1 MSEQP
6 GLFDVPAPDPTQSDS
21 VSKPV
26 SVSASVAVSPE
37 SATEA
42 PTPVPVP
49 TSSSGDIENVASAV
63 ARISA
68 GLPGAGVSVETAR
81 VLDEHLLGE
90 HSSFEGALQA
100 LRAGIDAQ

>member
-6 GLFDVPAPDPTQSDS
+6 GLFDVPAPDPTPAVS
-21 VSKPV
+21 VSAPV
-26 SVSASVAVSPE
+26 SVSAEPT
-37 SATEA
+37 TEA
-42 PTPVPVP
+42 QMPAPAAP
-49 TSSSGDIENVASAV
+49 SSSGDIEDVALAV

-90 HSSFEGALQA
+90 PSSFEGALRA